1 MAARCILN
9 RARESSMPTMMKLY
23 AAIHDQI
30 AEGHVWLKK
39 DGIPPRCIVQITN
52 TDNRHRVY
60 CDRDEPLVPL

>member
-1 MAARCILN
+1 
-9 RARESSMPTMMKLY
+9 MPTMMKLY